1 MPSVMLRRNDTGGL
15 LFYVAKKDMEE
26 TIATVETDTADA
38 WGGEVELTDGSRW
51 YIDPISPPPTFPTT
65 LRFKRADD

>member
-1 MPSVMLRRNDTGGL
+1 MPSVMIRKNAEGKL

-26 TIATVETDTADA
+26 TIASVEHDSADE

-51 YIDPISPPPTFPTT
+51 YIDPLSPPPEFPTT
-65 LRFKRADD
+65 LRFKRAD